1 MSKKDNNHSMNGT
14 TLGEISTIR
23 DILMGQ
29 QIQDFE
35 TRFQSLQNQMAEL
48 EDKLNQKVKDVSKST
63 SNIEKILMKDMSG
76 QISQLESQTEGRLNQ
91 LEQSLKDGLMDLQN
105 KMEESNMND
114 RERIAKLLLD
124 AGNNLLK
131 S

>member
-35 TRFQSLQNQMAEL
+35 TRFQSLQNEMTKL
-48 EDKLNQKVKDVSKST
+48 EDKLNDRIKALSKST
-63 SNIEKILMKDMSG
+63 NNIEKTLIKDVSG

-105 KMEESNMND
+105 KMEESDMND